1 MKEYTVLASSKMFSL
16 YDVLNTENLS
26 DCKAIA
32 LREIDIS
39 ALDRIRQQNKTQ
51 IGKLSYTS
59 FVAKAIAMTL
69 EEMPQAN
76 RIAVKTFF
84 FTRLLNLLKTH
95 ISVAVERNDLN
106 ESSGGAFIY
115 TIYDTNKKSLH
126 EITNEISGLSEKP
139 LSSNDHRLERWQR
152 IKQGVRQTPF
162 IWIIQLVIWLQRNIP
177 NLYIKNRGG
186 AAMISSP
193 SKYGVDC
200 IIANWPYTIGVSF
213 GLAKNRPW
221 VENNELVIRKTMMMT
236 LSFDRRIISGA
247 IAARFMNRL
256 CEILEQAETF
266 FT

>member
-1 MKEYTVLASSKMFSL
+1 MSEYKLLGSSKMFEL
-16 YDVLNTENLS
+16 YNVLNKENLS
-26 DCKAIA
+26 DSKAVA

-39 ALDRIRQQNKTQ
+39 SLDRLRQKEQFQSNKP
-51 IGKLSYTS
+51 SYTS
-59 FVAKAIAMTL
+59 CVAKAIAMTL
-69 EEMPQAN
+69 EEMPHAN

-106 ESSGGAFIY
+106 DSLGGVFIY
-115 TIYDTNKKSLH
+115 TVYDANKKKIQ
-126 EITNEISGLSEKP
+126 EITNEISGLSEKS
-139 LSSNDHRLERWQR
+139 LSTNDPRLERWKR
-152 IKQGVRQTPF
+152 IKQGVRQVPF
-162 IWIIQLVIWLQRNIP
+162 IWIIQFVIWLQKNIP
-177 NLYIKNRGG
+177 ALYIKNRGG

-200 IIANWPYTIGVSF
+200 IVANWPYTIGVSF

-247 IAARFMNRL
+247 NAARFMNRF
-256 CEILEQAETF
+256 CEILEQAEKF
-266 FT
+266 LA